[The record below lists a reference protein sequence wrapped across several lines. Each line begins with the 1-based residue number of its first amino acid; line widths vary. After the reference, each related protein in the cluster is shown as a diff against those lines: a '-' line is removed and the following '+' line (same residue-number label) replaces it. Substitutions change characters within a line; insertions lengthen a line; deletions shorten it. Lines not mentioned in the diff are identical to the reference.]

1 MKTSVHTNLYT
12 DAGGA
17 LIERSYRLAVVAGPD
32 AGLRRII
39 EGGTTMVG
47 THPDNDIVLTDTTV
61 SRYHLELQIRREGL
75 SVRDL
80 DSTNGTRHAGNRI
93 GAITLTGPAQL
104 RLGKHTELAIE
115 AEDAPAAL
123 GDYQGD
129 RFGGVIGASLPMRRL
144 FSLLARVALT
154 DATVLLE
161 GETGTGKEA
170 IALALHHAS
179 RRADGPFVVVDC
191 ASIPHELI
199 ASELFGHAKGSYTGA
214 FNDKRG
220 LIEAATGGTLFLDEI
235 GELPLDLQPQLLRA
249 LDKREVRRVGETR
262 PIPVDIRVLAAT
274 HRDLRAMVKA
284 GSFREDLY
292 YRLAVVRCE
301 VPPLRT
307 RLDDLPALARHF
319 AELFGRSGWDVSA
332 GLLDQLGRHSWPG
345 NVRELRNV
353 IERALSLGMVVV
365 DGASG
370 GDVAL
375 NASAAASAAPAAGAP
390 TAQAILELP
399 FKEAK
404 AALVE
409 GFERDYLV
417 NLLARHKGNISRA
430 ALEAGID
437 RNYIHRL
444 VKKYGLE
451 VERGG

>member
-1 MKTSVHTNLYT
+1 MKTSVPTNLYT
-12 DAGGA
+12 DAGGL
-17 LIERSYRLAVVAGPD
+17 LIERSYRLAVVSGPD
-32 AGLRRII
+32 AGLRRVI
-39 EGGTTMVG
+39 EGGTTMIG
-47 THPDNDIVLTDTTV
+47 THPDNDVVLTDSTV

-80 DSTNGTRHAGNRI
+80 DSTNGTRQAGNRV
-93 GAITLTGPAQL
+93 GAMVLTGPAQL

-115 AEDAPAAL
+115 AEDEPASL
-123 GDYQGD
+123 GDFQGD
-129 RFGGVIGASLPMRRL
+129 RFGGVIGGSAPMRRL
-144 FSLLARVALT
+144 FALLARVALT

-170 IALALHHAS
+170 IALALHSAS
-179 RRADGPFVVVDC
+179 RRADGAFVVVDC

-214 FNDKRG
+214 VSDKRG

-301 VPPLRT
+301 VPPLRS

-332 GLLDQLGRHSWPG
+332 ELLDQLGRHSWPG

-353 IERALSLGMVVV
+353 IERALSLGMVLV
-365 DGASG
+365 DGASPTE
-370 GDVAL
+370 
-375 NASAAASAAPAAGAP
+375 AAAQAATSAAPAASA
-390 TAQAILELP
+390 TAGAILDLP

-451 VERGG
+451 VERGA

>member
-1 MKTSVHTNLYT
+1 MKTSLYT
-12 DAGGA
+12 DAGGQ

-32 AGLRRII
+32 AGLRRVI
-39 EGGTTMVG
+39 EGGTTMIG
-47 THPDNDIVLTDTTV
+47 SHPDNDIVLTDATV

-115 AEDAPAAL
+115 AEDAPATL
-123 GDYQGD
+123 GEFQGD

-199 ASELFGHAKGSYTGA
+199 ASELFGHARGSYTGA
-214 FNDKRG
+214 VSDKQG

-235 GELPLDLQPQLLRA
+235 GELPIDLQPQLLRA

-274 HRDLRAMVKA
+274 HRDLRAMVKT
-284 GSFREDLY
+284 GGFREDLY

-319 AELFGRSGWDVSA
+319 AELFGRSGWDISA
-332 GLLDQLGRHSWPG
+332 GLLEQLGRHRWPG

-365 DGASG
+365 DGASPH
-370 GDVAL
+370 DPAL
-375 NASAAASAAPAAGAP
+375 AVNASAGAPAAGSSGASS
-390 TAQAILELP
+390 AILDLP
-399 FKEAK
+399 FKDAK

-409 GFERDYLV
+409 SFERDYLV

-451 VERGG
+451 VDRG

>member
-1 MKTSVHTNLYT
+1 MKTSVPTNLYT

-32 AGLRRII
+32 AGLRRVI
-39 EGGTTMVG
+39 EGGTTMIG
-47 THPDNDIVLTDTTV
+47 THPDNDIALTDSTV

-115 AEDAPAAL
+115 AEDAPATL
-123 GDYQGD
+123 GEFQGD

-199 ASELFGHAKGSYTGA
+199 ASELFGHARGSYTGA
-214 FNDKRG
+214 VSDKQG

-235 GELPLDLQPQLLRA
+235 GELPIDLQPQLLRA

-274 HRDLRAMVKA
+274 HRDLRAMVKT
-284 GSFREDLY
+284 GGFREDLY

-319 AELFGRSGWDVSA
+319 AELFGRSGWDISA
-332 GLLDQLGRHSWPG
+332 GLLEQLGRHRWPG

-365 DGASG
+365 DGASPH
-370 GDVAL
+370 DPAL
-375 NASAAASAAPAAGAP
+375 AVNASAGAPAAGSSGASS
-390 TAQAILELP
+390 AILDLP
-399 FKEAK
+399 FKDAK

-409 GFERDYLV
+409 SFERDYLV

-451 VERGG
+451 VDRG